1 MDDRLLI
8 ILFTVAVLV
17 AIGIDYAVALVTK

>member
-8 ILFTVAVLV
+8 ILFTIAVLV
-17 AIGIDYAVALVTK
+17 AIGINYAVALVTE